1 MQEIFQKQLYKTML
15 CYLDDI
21 LIFSTTFDEHVQ
33 RLRKV
38 LVILKD
44 NGLKLKREKFH
55 FIREEVNYL
64 GHLITK
70 ECIATDP
77 GKIETGKIGK
87 DQKT

>member
-1 MQEIFQKQLYKTML
+1 ML

-21 LIFSTTFDEHVQ
+21 FIFSTTFAEHVH

-38 LVILKD
+38 LEILKD
-44 NGLKLKREKFH
+44 NVLKIKREKCH

-70 ECIATDP
+70 DGIATDP
-77 GKIETGKIGK
+77 GKIETVQNWQRKP
-87 DQKT
+87 